1 MTIPHTLHR
10 PTGPPRP
17 CVEQDPEWSAVR
29 PCGCGGGFPPGEAFG
44 PSRERPGPETHER
57 PDPPGWSPEPE
68 WLPLR
73 NPCLPVGCGP
83 PGGHGQGN
91 LREEPSSRPSRPS
104 PSGQRC
110 PGSDQ
115 AMKPDAP
122 PWPDCSTHGFGG
134 APPPVHPPG
143 CGPGLSGQALRH
155 GQAANGSRR
164 RFGRPLIPD
173 GLPRNPCKDGTGGPP
188 VCLSYNRTFPDGGRA
203 RGDPPLALRKH
214 PNGQGAP
221 PGIADPPG
229 EASTRCPPGPD
240 WVPLGPSVPASMR
253 DGGGSRT
260 HAPPGAPFHSQ
271 QRKPGSRAPTSTRT
285 RGQDAAGATNL
296 SRRIIS
302 CH

>member
-29 PCGCGGGFPPGEAFG
+29 PCGCGGGFPSGEAFG
-44 PSRERPGPETHER
+44 PSRGRPGPETHER

-91 LREEPSSRPSRPS
+91 LREEPSARPSRPS

-134 APPPVHPPG
+134 APPPVH
-143 CGPGLSGQALRH
+143 
-155 GQAANGSRR
+155 
-164 RFGRPLIPD
+164 
-173 GLPRNPCKDGTGGPP
+173 
-188 VCLSYNRTFPDGGRA
+188 
-203 RGDPPLALRKH
+203 
-214 PNGQGAP
+214 
-221 PGIADPPG
+221 
-229 EASTRCPPGPD
+229 PPGPD

-285 RGQDAAGATNL
+285 GGRTPPEQPTYQGG
-296 SRRIIS
+296 
-302 CH
+302 